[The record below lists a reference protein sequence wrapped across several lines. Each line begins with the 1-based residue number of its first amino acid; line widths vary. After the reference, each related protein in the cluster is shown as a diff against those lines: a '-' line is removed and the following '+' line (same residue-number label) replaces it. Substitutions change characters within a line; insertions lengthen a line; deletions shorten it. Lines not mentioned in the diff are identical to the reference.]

1 MRIAYLNPSGQLGG
15 AETSLREILSAV
27 RATEPDWELWLI
39 LGQDG
44 PLANQARQLGVQVKV
59 VPFPRG
65 VARIGESNSG
75 RLTTLLS
82 LIPQLFGVAAYVRR
96 LSHVLKE
103 VQASIIHTNGLKMH
117 VLGALAHPKGSRL
130 VWHIHDYVSRRPVMR
145 YALHWLSESADSI
158 IANSY
163 SVASDVR
170 SVLPD
175 SHVVTIHNAVD
186 LERFTPDG
194 PRLDL
199 DALAQLPP
207 ASPGTIRVGLVATF
221 ARWKG
226 HLQFL
231 KALAEIGT
239 EMPVRGYVIGG
250 PIYET
255 SAGQWSE
262 RELRENVRTLGLED
276 RVGFT
281 GFVKDTPAAM
291 RALDVVVH
299 ASTEPEPFG
308 MVLIEA
314 MACGRAPIAS
324 PCGGAAEIIEDG
336 VTALAH
342 ETGSSSSL
350 SIQIRR
356 LASNQEQRQVLGR
369 NARKMVERKFH
380 KAKLGREVTELYR
393 NVLSPSFERD
403 VQFQTSAV

>member
-1 MRIAYLNPSGQLGG
+1 MRIVYLSPSGQLGG

-27 RATEPDWELWLI
+27 RVTEPDWELWLI

-44 PLANQARQLGVQVKV
+44 PLAEQARQLGVQVKV
-59 VPFPRG
+59 LPFPRG
-65 VARIGESNSG
+65 VARIGESNNG
-75 RLTTLLS
+75 RLRTLLS
-82 LIPQLFGVAAYVRR
+82 LLSQVVSVATYVRS
-96 LSHVLKE
+96 LAQLLKK
-103 VQASIIHTNGLKMH
+103 VQADIIHTNGLKMH
-117 VLGALAHPKGSRL
+117 VLGALAHPKASQL

-145 YALHWLSESADSI
+145 YALQFLRKSAHAV
-158 IANSY
+158 IANSF
-163 SVASDVR
+163 SVANDLR
-170 SVLPD
+170 SILPG

-186 LERFTPDG
+186 LERFTPEG
-194 PRLDL
+194 RRLDL
-199 DALAQLPP
+199 DSLAQLP
-207 ASPGTIRVGLVATF
+207 ASPAGTVRVGLVATF

-231 KALAEIGT
+231 RALSEISAEIA
-239 EMPVRGYVIGG
+239 VRGYVIGG

-255 SAGQWSE
+255 SAGQWSAE
-262 RELRENVRTLGLED
+262 ELREEVNRLGLKD

-281 GFVKDTPAAM
+281 GFVQDTPAAM

-314 MACGRAPIAS
+314 MACERAVIAS
-324 PCGGAAEIIEDG
+324 PCGGPAEIIEDG

-350 SIQIRR
+350 AFQIRR
-356 LASNQEQRQVLGR
+356 AASSKELRETLGK
-369 NARKMVERKFH
+369 NARKVVEYKFH

-393 NVLSPSFERD
+393 QVLSPSFDQGR
-403 VQFQTSAV
+403 QFQASGI